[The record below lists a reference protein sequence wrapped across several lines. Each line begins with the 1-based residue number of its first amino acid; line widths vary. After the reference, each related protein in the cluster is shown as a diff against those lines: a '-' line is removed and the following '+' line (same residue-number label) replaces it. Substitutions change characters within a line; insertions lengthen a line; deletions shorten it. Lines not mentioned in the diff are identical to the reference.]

1 MSTSDIRIDSS
12 SDVPIRQQL
21 IEQIIFRIATGAW
34 TTEHPLPSVRELARR
49 LKIHHNTVSGAYQ
62 DLVKMEWV
70 SRHRGSRLAIISRDR
85 LIVPESVKSLDDI
98 INLTIRVAQVM
109 GYSLQQL
116 RERVRDRLKSASP
129 DHILVIDRDTGLRE
143 ILCDEIRSA
152 MPYPVKTCSPE
163 DLASNPSLAIGA
175 LAAAPVYSV
184 GRADKLFPKDR
195 PVIAVMFNKADDHI
209 RRIRE
214 LRQPSTIAVV
224 SSSPRF
230 LEVARGVL
238 ASAIGT
244 RHQLKEVLLPEES
257 LSGHRAIDLV
267 FCDSI
272 AKRSL
277 RHPRSVHYQIAS
289 PKSLE
294 EIAGAM
300 NAYQIFV

>member
-1 MSTSDIRIDSS
+1 
-12 SDVPIRQQL
+12 
-21 IEQIIFRIATGAW
+21 
-34 TTEHPLPSVRELARR
+34 
-49 LKIHHNTVSGAYQ
+49 
-62 DLVKMEWV
+62 
-70 SRHRGSRLAIISRDR
+70 
-85 LIVPESVKSLDDI
+85 
-98 INLTIRVAQVM
+98 
-109 GYSLQQL
+109 
-116 RERVRDRLKSASP
+116 
-129 DHILVIDRDTGLRE
+129 VIDRDRGLRE

-152 MPYPVKTCSPE
+152 MPYPVQACSPE
-163 DLASNPSLAIGA
+163 DLALDPSLSIGA
-175 LAAAPVYSV
+175 LAAAPVYSI

-214 LRQPSTIAVV
+214 LAQPSTIAVV
-224 SSSPRF
+224 SASPRF

-244 RHQLKEVLLPEES
+244 RHQLKEVLLPDDS
-257 LSGHRAIDLV
+257 LTGHRAIDLV

-277 RHPRSVHYQIAS
+277 RHPRLVHYQIAS

-300 NAYQIFV
+300 KAYQIFV

>member
-1 MSTSDIRIDSS
+1 
-12 SDVPIRQQL
+12 
-21 IEQIIFRIATGAW
+21 
-34 TTEHPLPSVRELARR
+34 
-49 LKIHHNTVSGAYQ
+49 
-62 DLVKMEWV
+62 
-70 SRHRGSRLAIISRDR
+70 
-85 LIVPESVKSLDDI
+85 
-98 INLTIRVAQVM
+98 
-109 GYSLQQL
+109 
-116 RERVRDRLKSASP
+116 
-129 DHILVIDRDTGLRE
+129 VIDRDKGLRE

-152 MPYPVKTCSPE
+152 MPYPVQACSPE
-163 DLASNPSLAIGA
+163 DLASDPSLAIGA
-175 LAAAPVYSV
+175 LAAAPVYSI

-224 SSSPRF
+224 SASPRF

-244 RHQLKEVLLPEES
+244 RHQLQEVLLPHARPPS
-257 LSGHRAIDLV
+257 PRATDLV

-277 RHPRSVHYQIAS
+277 RHSRLVHYQIVAC
-289 PKSLE
+289 KSLE

-300 NAYQIFV
+300 KAYQIFV

>member
-1 MSTSDIRIDSS
+1 M
-12 SDVPIRQQL
+12 
-21 IEQIIFRIATGAW
+21 
-34 TTEHPLPSVRELARR
+34 
-49 LKIHHNTVSGAYQ
+49 
-62 DLVKMEWV
+62 
-70 SRHRGSRLAIISRDR
+70 
-85 LIVPESVKSLDDI
+85 KSLDDI
-98 INLTIRVAQVM
+98 INLTIHVAQAM
-109 GYSLQQL
+109 GYSLQEL

-129 DHILVIDRDTGLRE
+129 DHILVIDRDKGLRE

-152 MPYPVKTCSPE
+152 MPYPVQACSPE

-224 SSSPRF
+224 SASPRF

-244 RHQLKEVLLPEES
+244 RHQLQEVLLPEDS
-257 LSGHRAIDLV
+257 LPVIAPSIWFFAIPLQSAV
-267 FCDSI
+267 FDT
-272 AKRSL
+272 
-277 RHPRSVHYQIAS
+277 PGSVHYQIVA

-300 NAYQIFV
+300 KAYQIFV